1 MIFNNDKKMI
11 YNSKMSKKPAIIG
24 LGIFVVLVI
33 IALII
38 YLFTRPSKSTETED
52 KPTVK
57 DAGIELVLNPADKS
71 DKVEEYSIF
80 TTEYALGEKS
90 AKNIDVILT
99 WTNGPT
105 FATVG
110 SLIFVHKVG
119 DKKVRENVTTIDN
132 LDSNASNQLV
142 LKGSDITLTNDQD
155 IVGTN
160 TIDMYWNEVNN
171 NNKLAT
177 IEFKI
182 EQNHLD
188 IPLNLTSVKNVT
200 VPVQIS
206 SSSQAQAGV
215 MATYTQ
221 YYILPYFYNVPI
233 YIREAN
239 DNNGFHII
247 QTDGGQ
253 KQTIDGVDTFYIIEG
268 LGKKFLSKDKD
279 GNTLLRYDKKWKS
292 QNEIFGS
299 MNTVVKSAI
308 TVREAKP
315 FKYEFIV
322 KHLDYLATQPQ
333 HNIAAHIHNVK
344 LYNFNDTLIKT
355 ITNNDIE
362 FDKAPTH
369 KANSSDY
376 LGAWK
381 SNKYNVG
388 DRLFTITSEKLV
400 KKLTVEYGRPRYAPG
415 WTIKENGKVRF
426 EDVRNHGTGEN
437 PSTVTYTYT
446 LSRFDD
452 GIGHLS
458 YSGYYDISEME
469 DIGMEYGLINPNS
482 IHDWQYDIN
491 TYEGC
496 RLRAIE
502 KGYNA
507 FGFQSIY
514 HASTDGTAG
523 KQGTCWLR
531 QVPNTGSHAF
541 KSLDP
546 TGKGGK
552 KDNHVTGC
560 TVKGKKVSNKCQ

>member
-1 MIFNNDKKMI
+1 
-11 YNSKMSKKPAIIG
+11 MSKKPAIIG

-239 DNNGFHII
+239 NNNGFHII

-333 HNIAAHIHNVK
+333 HNIAAHIYNVK
-344 LYNFNDTLIKT
+344 LYDFNDTLIKT
-355 ITNNDIE
+355 VTNNDIE
-362 FDKAPTH
+362 FDAQPTH
-369 KANSSDY
+369 SVNRDDY

-381 SNKYNVG
+381 SNTYKVG
-388 DRLFTITSEKLV
+388 DRLFTITSDKLV
-400 KKLTVEYGRPRYAPG
+400 KKLTVEYARPRYAPG

>member
-1 MIFNNDKKMI
+1 MI

-38 YLFTRPSKSTETED
+38 YLFTRSGKSTETED

-215 MATYTQ
+215 MVTYTQ

-239 DNNGFHII
+239 DNDGFHII

-268 LGKKFLSKDKD
+268 LGKKFLSKDSL
-279 GNTLLRYDKKWKS
+279 GNIEYKEMCVWKES
-292 QNEIFGS
+292 
-299 MNTVVKSAI
+299 
-308 TVREAKP
+308 
-315 FKYEFIV
+315 
-322 KHLDYLATQPQ
+322 
-333 HNIAAHIHNVK
+333 
-344 LYNFNDTLIKT
+344 
-355 ITNNDIE
+355 
-362 FDKAPTH
+362 
-369 KANSSDY
+369 
-376 LGAWK
+376 
-381 SNKYNVG
+381 
-388 DRLFTITSEKLV
+388 
-400 KKLTVEYGRPRYAPG
+400 
-415 WTIKENGKVRF
+415 
-426 EDVRNHGTGEN
+426 
-437 PSTVTYTYT
+437 
-446 LSRFDD
+446 
-452 GIGHLS
+452 
-458 YSGYYDISEME
+458 
-469 DIGMEYGLINPNS
+469 
-482 IHDWQYDIN
+482 
-491 TYEGC
+491 
-496 RLRAIE
+496 
-502 KGYNA
+502 
-507 FGFQSIY
+507 
-514 HASTDGTAG
+514 
-523 KQGTCWLR
+523 
-531 QVPNTGSHAF
+531 
-541 KSLDP
+541 
-546 TGKGGK
+546 
-552 KDNHVTGC
+552 
-560 TVKGKKVSNKCQ
+560 

>member
-1 MIFNNDKKMI
+1 MIKKII

-119 DKKVRENVTTIDN
+119 DKKVRENVTKIDN

-160 TIDMYWNEVNN
+160 TIDMYWNEVKES
-171 NNKLAT
+171 NKLTT
-177 IEFKI
+177 ISFTITQE
-182 EQNHLD
+182 HLD
-188 IPLNLTSVKNVT
+188 TPFNLTSIKNVT
-200 VPVQIS
+200 VPVQLS
-206 SSSQAQAGV
+206 SSSQTQAGV

-233 YIREAN
+233 YIRKAN

-247 QTDGGQ
+247 QSDSGQ

-268 LGKKFLSKDKD
+268 LGKKFLSKDPD
-279 GNTLLRYDKKWKS
+279 GNTLLRYDKKWKT

-322 KHLDYLATQPQ
+322 KHLDYMATQPQ
-333 HNIAAHIHNVK
+333 HNLAAHIYNVK
-344 LYNFNDTLIKT
+344 LYDFNDTLIKKV
-355 ITNNDIE
+355 TNNDIE
-362 FDKAPTH
+362 FDVQPTH
-369 KANSSDY
+369 SVNRGDY

-400 KKLTVEYGRPRYAPG
+400 KKLTVEYARPRYAPG

-426 EDVRNHGTGEN
+426 EDVRNHGTEEN

-469 DIGMEYGLINPNS
+469 DIGLEYGIMMPNN
-482 IHDWQYDIN
+482 IHDWQWDIN
-491 TYEGC
+491 TYENC
-496 RLRAIE
+496 RQRAGE

-507 FGFQSIY
+507 FGFQQ
-514 HASTDGTAG
+514 TGT
-523 KQGTCWLR
+523 KHCWLR
-531 QVPNTGSHAF
+531 QVPGTGGYTV
-541 KSLDP
+541 
-546 TGKGGK
+546 TGLQSTGEGGK
-552 KDNHVTGC
+552 KDNHVSGC
-560 TVKGKKVSNKCQ
+560 AVKGKKVSNNCQ